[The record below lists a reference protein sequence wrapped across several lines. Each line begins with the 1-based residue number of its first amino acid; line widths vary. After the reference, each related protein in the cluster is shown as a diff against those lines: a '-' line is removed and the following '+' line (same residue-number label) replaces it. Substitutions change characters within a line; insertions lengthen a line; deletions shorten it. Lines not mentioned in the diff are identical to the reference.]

1 MNRRE
6 QSNRTLVV
14 GTAPPTRCGLA
25 TYTMNVQQA
34 LVTNGID
41 ARILRLLNRA
51 EPSRPAPDDVVATW
65 RDGEPDGAIHA
76 AEVANGFDRV
86 LVQHEYGIYPG
97 EEGCSIIEF
106 LEHLERPPVTVLH
119 TVLEELNP
127 LQREVL
133 DALVSNS
140 SSIVVHGT
148 TARTRLL
155 DAVAI
160 DPSRVAVIPH
170 GATIRKRHS
179 GRFEEARPLMLTWG
193 LIGPGKGLEHG
204 IAAVAQL
211 RDMGIEV
218 EYLIAGSTHPNVRN
232 HSGEQ
237 YRRSLEELAERR
249 GVADLVRFDNRYC
262 TWREQQ
268 EWIDVASFVLLPY
281 DNPDQVTS
289 GVLVE
294 AMAAGKPVIA
304 TAFAH
309 ARELES
315 TGALIVVDQGSST
328 QIAAAMH
335 ELATDLEL
343 RGRMETAARIEGM
356 RCDWGVVGHRYAEL
370 LHASEQFVI
379 ATGVHR

>member
-1 MNRRE
+1 MNDRE

-34 LVTNGID
+34 LGANGVD
-41 ARILRLLNRA
+41 ARILRLLNHA
-51 EPSRPAPDDVVATW
+51 EPSRPAPDGVAAVW

-76 AEVANGFDRV
+76 AEVANEFDRV
-86 LVQHEYGIYPG
+86 LIQHEYGIYPG
-97 EEGCSIIEF
+97 EEGSSIVEF
-106 LEHLERPPVTVLH
+106 LGHLERPPVTVLH
-119 TVLEELNP
+119 TVLEEPNR
-127 LQREVL
+127 LQRQVL
-133 DALVSNS
+133 DALVATS

-148 TARTRLL
+148 TAQTRLL
-155 DAVAI
+155 DSVAI
-160 DPSRVAVIPH
+160 DPSRVVVIPH

-179 GRFEEARPLMLTWG
+179 AGFEETRPLMLSWG

-218 EYLIAGSTHPNVRN
+218 EYLIAGATHPNVRI

-237 YRRSLEELAERR
+237 YRRCLQQLADRL
-249 GVADLVRFDNRYC
+249 GVADLVHFDDRYC

-268 EWIDVASFVLLPY
+268 EWIDAASFVLLPY
-281 DNPDQVTS
+281 DNADQVTS

-309 ARELES
+309 ARELEP
-315 TGALIVVDQGSST
+315 TGALIVVDQGSSA

-335 ELATDLEL
+335 ALATDLEL

-370 LHASEQFVI
+370 LQASEQFVT
-379 ATGVHR
+379 AGGPR